1 MFKKCLLL
9 LLTTILYSTFVSAQR
24 PELVPAEKKP
34 KEFLEYYI
42 GEYKFKERNNW
53 VTFGFGPNFYPSI
66 SNFVNANMSLDFHYF
81 DKLDRLWNVGYRAH
95 TQNYLAFGGASVYL
109 HELKMT
115 RGIYR
120 VEKQYWKFAGFVGPS
135 VGYTNYYPTD
145 TLKTISGEK
154 TFGVGIQMQAE
165 IIYKPVYDFGIALI
179 PFVNINTTQTVAGI
193 TLCIYG
199 SNALVHKPRSND

>member
-1 MFKKCLLL
+1 MFNKSLAFFL
-9 LLTTILYSTFVSAQR
+9 IGFVYCINVYAQK
-24 PELVPAEKKP
+24 PELVPAEKKT

-53 VTFGFGPNFYPSI
+53 VTFGFGPNVYPSI
-66 SNFVNANMSLDFHYF
+66 SNFVNANMSIDYHYF

-109 HELKMT
+109 HEFKFS

-135 VGYTNYYPTD
+135 LGYTNYYPTD
-145 TLKTISGEK
+145 TLRTISGEK
-154 TFGVGIQMQAE
+154 SFGIGIQVQAE
-165 IIYKPVYDFGIALI
+165 IIFKPVYDFGVALV
-179 PFVNINTTQTVAGI
+179 PFVNVNTTQTVAGI

-199 SNALVHKPRSND
+199 SNALVRKPKN